1 MLPSLAE
8 TDVERTV
15 YGVLKLSVVQQVGQG
30 VRAVTFIQYHSI
42 LRLSASLGL
51 AVVFTL
57 TGPVFAQGPES
68 LATATAGFE
77 PAAIERVFDGTV
89 EAVHQATVSAQTGG
103 RIAELNY
110 DVDDFV
116 EIGSV
121 LVRFTNEEQ
130 SAALRQAEAQLAE
143 AQARS
148 TEAEEDY
155 RRAQNL
161 QQRGLG
167 SQRDLDRAL
176 ASRDSAKARV
186 TASESAVETA
196 RQKLDYTTVKAPYA
210 GIVTQRHVELGETV
224 SPGQPLLSGLSLER
238 LRVAVDLPQSVAIEV
253 RKNPMAAVMTSEG
266 RVETE
271 NITLF
276 PVADPVT
283 NTFRV
288 RLDLPEGQFGLYP
301 GMFVKVVFAIGEAER
316 LLVPAE
322 AILHRSEVTA
332 LYVVSSEGVR
342 LRQVRTGQHFGD
354 RIEVLSG
361 LVTGE
366 SVALDP
372 VLAGIVAKGDTGSSH
387 D

>member
-1 MLPSLAE
+1 MRLFQRDSFLRLPLIFWAVFTTALSGDSLAE
-8 TDVERTV
+8 GSDSLE
-15 YGVLKLSVVQQVGQG
+15 KSV
-30 VRAVTFIQYHSI
+30 
-42 LRLSASLGL
+42 AS
-51 AVVFTL
+51 
-57 TGPVFAQGPES
+57 
-68 LATATAGFE
+68 FE
-77 PAAIERVFDGTV
+77 PAAIERVFDGAV

-116 EIGSV
+116 EAGAV
-121 LVRFTNEEQ
+121 LVRFTDEEQ
-130 SAALRQAEAQLAE
+130 KAALRQAEAQLVE
-143 AQARS
+143 ARARN
-148 TEAEEDY
+148 TEAGEDY
-155 RRAQNL
+155 RRALNL

-176 ASRDSAKARV
+176 AAQKSAEARV
-186 TASESAVETA
+186 TASESAVEAA

-210 GIVTQRHVELGETV
+210 GIVIERHVELGETI

-238 LRVAVDLPQSVAIEV
+238 LRVVVDLPQSVAMEV
-253 RKNPMAAVMTSEG
+253 RKNPVAAVITSEG
-266 RVETE
+266 RVETG

-316 LLVPAE
+316 LLVPSE
-322 AILHRSEVTA
+322 AVLHRSEVTA
-332 LYVVSSEGVR
+332 LYVVSPEGVR
-342 LRQVRTGQHFGD
+342 LRQVRVGQSFGD
-354 RIEVLSG
+354 RVEILSG
-361 LVTGE
+361 LNEGE
-366 SVALDP
+366 AVALDP
-372 VLAGIVAKGDTGSSH
+372 VRAGIVTKGGPGSSH